1 MTDTSVILTDR
12 YNRELLR
19 LSPTRRLEMA
29 CSMFES
35 AKALALAGIRVRM
48 SQSNPLDERVA
59 LFMRLYGADLAV
71 QHRERVVAHLRA
83 A

>member
-1 MTDTSVILTDR
+1 MTDTPVSLTDR

-19 LSPTRRLEMA
+19 LSPARRLEMA

-48 SQSNPLDERVA
+48 SPSTDVDERVA
-59 LFMRLYGADLAV
+59 LFMRLYGSDLTAE
-71 QHRERVVAHLRA
+71 QKEGVVARLRA